1 MRAVMFILAIL
12 CPESDLAWAATEC
25 AQPSPI
31 VHIEN
36 LACSDSG
43 GEKYCIINTKILIAR
58 IFIRMMRRAN
68 GIAEIFMVWMMI
80 K

>member
-12 CPESDLAWAATEC
+12 FPESDLVWAATEC

-43 GEKYCIINTKILIAR
+43 RGKILYNKHQDSYRLNIYSNNETSEWYR
-58 IFIRMMRRAN
+58 GDFY
-68 GIAEIFMVWMMI
+68 GLDDD
-80 K
+80 